1 MKFLSG
7 NLLDVKE
14 GIIVHGCNCQGVWGS
29 GVAKQMKEKYPEAFT
44 KYQSDLKNL
53 GSTALGRVSV
63 WGSMNPVTVHSA
75 FTQNYYGRDNGV
87 RYVSYDA
94 VSTCFDTIFMCGKS
108 NTRNIYIPNL
118 IGAGLGGGS
127 REVILSI
134 IQDSAD
140 RFNYDSKRI
149 TILKYNP

>member
-7 NLLDVKE
+7 NLLDVND

-53 GSTALGRVSV
+53 GSTALGRISV

-75 FTQNYYGRDNGV
+75 FT
-87 RYVSYDA
+87 
-94 VSTCFDTIFMCGKS
+94 
-108 NTRNIYIPNL
+108 
-118 IGAGLGGGS
+118 
-127 REVILSI
+127 
-134 IQDSAD
+134 
-140 RFNYDSKRI
+140 
-149 TILKYNP
+149 